1 MSQYTKIR
9 PFQYAETDVLN
20 LFAFSG
26 VIPTTAGTA
35 VTTQSLSGWNTTIN
49 DSAILY
55 PVGNAI
61 YQNATS
67 YRWGTQA
74 VVRNA
79 GTGDTVVGLTLYDVR
94 EVDENGIPLK
104 QYPQKA
110 AENNWILSGQTV
122 PILCRGYIF
131 ISGLW
136 QGGTPQAGQYAY
148 ASGNGDIA
156 VGVTAA
162 GSGGVLNQAPNGI
175 GRFLGAPDL
184 SQYALLYV
192 DPIGASN

>member
-1 MSQYTKIR
+1 MSITTKLK
-9 PFQYAETDVLN
+9 PFQYQETDVLN
-20 LFAFSG
+20 LFSYSG
-26 VIPTTAGTA
+26 SIPVYAGTCVKA
-35 VTTQSLSGWNTTIN
+35 QNGSGWNTTIS
-49 DSAILY
+49 DASILY

-74 VVRNA
+74 CVTNA
-79 GTGDTVVGLTLYDVR
+79 GTGDTVLGMLLYDVR

-122 PILCRGYIF
+122 PILIRGFVF
-131 ISGLW
+131 ISGGW
-136 QGGTPQAGQYAY
+136 TVGTPTAGAQAY
-148 ASGNGDIA
+148 ASGAGDIA
-156 VGVTAA
+156 VGIGAA
-162 GSGGVLNQAPNGI
+162 GSGVNALNQTLNGV
-175 GRFLGAPDL
+175 GRFYGAPDS

-192 DPIGASN
+192 DPNGSI